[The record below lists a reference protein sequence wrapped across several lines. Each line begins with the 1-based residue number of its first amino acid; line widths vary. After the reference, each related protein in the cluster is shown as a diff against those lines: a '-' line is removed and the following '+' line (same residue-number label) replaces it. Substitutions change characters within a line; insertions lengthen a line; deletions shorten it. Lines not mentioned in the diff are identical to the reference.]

1 MSEFGNTSWVAFVV
15 AAYVVTAL
23 ALGAFA
29 AAALTGRRKALRALK
44 EEGYL
49 SDDIN

>member
-1 MSEFGNTSWVAFVV
+1 MSEFGNTSWVVFVT

-23 ALGAFA
+23 AFGAFA
-29 AAALTGRRKALRALK
+29 ALALTGRRKALRALK

-49 SDDIN
+49 SDEVE